1 VCGIVG
7 YIGQEIDI
15 DLGLSTLKRLEYRG
29 YDSAGL
35 AIYTSEGIKC
45 IKTVGKISQL
55 EGRISTQKLFGSPMI
70 LHTRWATHGAI
81 TENNAHP
88 FHDCCKNIYL
98 VHNGIIENYMELK
111 SGLLNEGHHF
121 TSETDTEVLCHL
133 IEKYFSGNLEDSVR
147 EALRYVKGAYAICVI
162 SKKDPQKIVAACL
175 SSPLT
180 IGINDNGYLIA
191 SDTNA
196 VLPYTHKIVNL
207 DDYETALITNRGFSV
222 FKEKLPTEVDFTPE
236 DINVGTYPN
245 YMLKE
250 IFEQPTSLE
259 NTLRGRTDPHTCRIK
274 LGGIES
280 VSERLFNTDRLALI
294 ACGTAYHA
302 CLIGKYMFEAYT
314 DIPVEVDFG
323 SEYKYRRHILHKNNT
338 AVFVS
343 QSGETSDVIASLKD
357 VKSSGV
363 LTLGM
368 VNNVGTTIARKVDA
382 GVYLHAGLE
391 VGVAATKTF
400 TSQLVALLLLA
411 LFLNN
416 KPLDE
421 SVIRELNDIP
431 KLAKRVLNTDGQM
444 KTLADKYKN
453 YNSMYY
459 IGRRYSYPIALEG
472 ALKAKE
478 VAYIH
483 AEGLCAGELKHGDL
497 SLVGEGLP
505 TVAIVP
511 RDSVYEKTLSNIEEI
526 KTRHGT
532 VIAVATEGDERVA
545 GLVDDVI
552 YIPSVREEI
561 TPILSVIPLQLFAYY
576 LGIARNCDVDKP
588 RNLAKSVTVE

>member
-1 VCGIVG
+1 
-7 YIGQEIDI
+7 
-15 DLGLSTLKRLEYRG
+15 
-29 YDSAGL
+29 
-35 AIYTSEGIKC
+35 
-45 IKTVGKISQL
+45 
-55 EGRISTQKLFGSPMI
+55 
-70 LHTRWATHGAI
+70 
-81 TENNAHP
+81 
-88 FHDCCKNIYL
+88 
-98 VHNGIIENYMELK
+98 
-111 SGLLNEGHHF
+111 
-121 TSETDTEVLCHL
+121 
-133 IEKYFSGNLEDSVR
+133 
-147 EALRYVKGAYAICVI
+147 
-162 SKKDPQKIVAACL
+162 
-175 SSPLT
+175 
-180 IGINDNGYLIA
+180 
-191 SDTNA
+191 
-196 VLPYTHKIVNL
+196 
-207 DDYETALITNRGFSV
+207 
-222 FKEKLPTEVDFTPE
+222 
-236 DINVGTYPN
+236 
-245 YMLKE
+245 
-250 IFEQPTSLE
+250 
-259 NTLRGRTDPHTCRIK
+259 
-274 LGGIES
+274 
-280 VSERLFNTDRLALI
+280 
-294 ACGTAYHA
+294 
-302 CLIGKYMFEAYT
+302 MFEAYT